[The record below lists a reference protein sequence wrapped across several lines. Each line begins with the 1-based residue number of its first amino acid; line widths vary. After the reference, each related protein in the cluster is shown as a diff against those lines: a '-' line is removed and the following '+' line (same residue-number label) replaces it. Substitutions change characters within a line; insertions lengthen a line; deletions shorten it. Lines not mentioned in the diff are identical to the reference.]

1 MLLKEIFGF
10 LGVYVER
17 SITEMNFKEKDK
29 MLKYLEEK
37 SYEEDL
43 DEKDFDI
50 LNQLSYDK
58 DVYIRAVV
66 AAVLVESKDD
76 KGEEILLRLTKDHDW
91 LVRADACDSLCIS
104 KSPTTYQLLKKIARE
119 DTSSIV
125 RGYAIIS
132 LKDIAIRIHKEKET
146 IEFLKSRLTNEKAEF
161 TRINIYSEL
170 YCLGQKEYLTNLLEM
185 ANSKRYKNRSAVVSS
200 MEEIVNVKNKDIIY
214 NALLQHREKET
225 AWSVICEIDK
235 LLEEIEKLSEE
246 NQKKDEFLMD
256 LEKKA
261 ENNGI
266 DSKELHK
273 LEEISYDKD
282 SDRRNLVAR
291 ILMNTSSKEGE
302 KILQRLA
309 KDKDLWVRIEACDS
323 LYNKE
328 SFATYEL
335 LKHIA
340 KKDTNGMVR
349 GYAISSLGDV
359 AVALHQQNDVIEF
372 LEKRLLK
379 ETVEFT
385 KMYIYTVLYNLGKKK
400 YLTDL
405 LSMLNTK
412 RYKNRCEVIDRL
424 IEVINDSNK
433 ETIYTALLEH
443 KKIEKTWVVV
453 YRIDRLMEE
462 IKCRE
467 V

>member
-1 MLLKEIFGF
+1 
-10 LGVYVER
+10 
-17 SITEMNFKEKDK
+17 MNFKEKDK
-29 MLKYLEEK
+29 MLRYLEEK

-43 DEKDFDI
+43 DEKDLGI

-132 LKDIAIRIHKEKET
+132 LKDIATRIHKEKEI

-185 ANSKRYKNRSAVVSS
+185 ANSKRYQNRSAVVSS
-200 MEEIVNVKNKDIIY
+200 MEEIVNVENKDIIY

-246 NQKKDEFLMD
+246 NQKKM
-256 LEKKA
+256 
-261 ENNGI
+261 
-266 DSKELHK
+266 
-273 LEEISYDKD
+273 
-282 SDRRNLVAR
+282 
-291 ILMNTSSKEGE
+291 
-302 KILQRLA
+302 
-309 KDKDLWVRIEACDS
+309 
-323 LYNKE
+323 
-328 SFATYEL
+328 SF
-335 LKHIA
+335 
-340 KKDTNGMVR
+340 
-349 GYAISSLGDV
+349 
-359 AVALHQQNDVIEF
+359 
-372 LEKRLLK
+372 
-379 ETVEFT
+379 
-385 KMYIYTVLYNLGKKK
+385 
-400 YLTDL
+400 
-405 LSMLNTK
+405 
-412 RYKNRCEVIDRL
+412 
-424 IEVINDSNK
+424 
-433 ETIYTALLEH
+433 
-443 KKIEKTWVVV
+443 
-453 YRIDRLMEE
+453 
-462 IKCRE
+462 
-467 V
+467 

>member
-1 MLLKEIFGF
+1 
-10 LGVYVER
+10 
-17 SITEMNFKEKDK
+17 MNFKEKDK
-29 MLKYLEEK
+29 MLRYLEEK

-43 DEKDFDI
+43 DEKDFGI

-76 KGEEILLRLTKDHDW
+76 IGEEILLRLTKDHDW

-119 DTSSIV
+119 DTSSLV
-125 RGYAIIS
+125 RGYAILS
-132 LKDIAIRIHKEKET
+132 LRDIAEKIHRKEDLIKFLQKRRI
-146 IEFLKSRLTNEKAEF
+146 NEKIQF
-161 TRINIYSEL
+161 TQINVYTVL
-170 YCLGQKEYLTNLLEM
+170 YKLGLKENLMNLLSM
-185 ANSKRYKNRSAVVSS
+185 FHSQKYNNRCAVVSCLQEV
-200 MEEIVNVKNKDIIY
+200 MNVENKDIIY

-309 KDKDLWVRIEACDS
+309 HDKDLWVRIEACDS

>member
-10 LGVYVER
+10 LGAYVER

-29 MLKYLEEK
+29 MLRYLEEK

-43 DEKDFDI
+43 DEKDFGI

-256 LEKKA
+256 
-261 ENNGI
+261 
-266 DSKELHK
+266 
-273 LEEISYDKD
+273 
-282 SDRRNLVAR
+282 
-291 ILMNTSSKEGE
+291 
-302 KILQRLA
+302 
-309 KDKDLWVRIEACDS
+309 
-323 LYNKE
+323 
-328 SFATYEL
+328 
-335 LKHIA
+335 
-340 KKDTNGMVR
+340 GMVR

>member
-1 MLLKEIFGF
+1 
-10 LGVYVER
+10 
-17 SITEMNFKEKDK
+17 MNFKEKDK
-29 MLKYLEEK
+29 MLRYLEEK

-43 DEKDFDI
+43 DEKDFGI

-76 KGEEILLRLTKDHDW
+76 IGEEILLRLTKDHDW

-119 DTSSIV
+119 DTSSLV

-132 LKDIAIRIHKEKET
+132 LKDIAIRIHKEKEA

-185 ANSKRYKNRSAVVSS
+185 ANSKRYQNRSAVVSS
-200 MEEIVNVKNKDIIY
+200 MEEIVNVENKDIIY

-266 DSKELHK
+266 DSEELRK

-291 ILMNTSSKEGE
+291 ILMNTSS
-302 KILQRLA
+302 
-309 KDKDLWVRIEACDS
+309 
-323 LYNKE
+323 
-328 SFATYEL
+328 
-335 LKHIA
+335 
-340 KKDTNGMVR
+340 
-349 GYAISSLGDV
+349 DV
-359 AVALHQQNDVIEF
+359 V
-372 LEKRLLK
+372 
-379 ETVEFT
+379 
-385 KMYIYTVLYNLGKKK
+385 
-400 YLTDL
+400 
-405 LSMLNTK
+405 
-412 RYKNRCEVIDRL
+412 
-424 IEVINDSNK
+424 
-433 ETIYTALLEH
+433 
-443 KKIEKTWVVV
+443 
-453 YRIDRLMEE
+453 
-462 IKCRE
+462 
-467 V
+467 

>member
-1 MLLKEIFGF
+1 
-10 LGVYVER
+10 
-17 SITEMNFKEKDK
+17 MNFKEKDK
-29 MLKYLEEK
+29 MLRYLEEK

-43 DEKDFDI
+43 DEKDLGI

-58 DVYIRAVV
+58 SDLVRMIV
-66 AAVLVESKDD
+66 AKVLVESRDK

-91 LVRADACDSLCIS
+91 LVRVEACDSLCIS
-104 KSPTTYQLLKKIARE
+104 KSLETYNCLKNIAEE
-119 DTSSIV
+119 DTSGLV
-125 RGYAIIS
+125 RGYAILS
-132 LKDIAIRIHKEKET
+132 LGDIAEKIHRKEDLIKFLQKRRI
-146 IEFLKSRLTNEKAEF
+146 NEKIQF
-161 TRINIYSEL
+161 TQINVYTVL
-170 YCLGQKEYLTNLLEM
+170 YKLGLKENLMNLLSM
-185 ANSKRYKNRSAVVSS
+185 FHSQKYNNRCAVVSCLQEV
-200 MEEIVNVKNKDIIY
+200 MNVENKDIIY

-266 DSKELHK
+266 DLEELRK
-273 LEEISYDKD
+273 LEEISYDED
-282 SDRRNLVAR
+282 SDCRNLVAR
-291 ILMNTSSKEGE
+291 ILMNISSKEGE

-309 KDKDLWVRIEACDS
+309 QDKDLWVRIEACDS
-323 LYNKE
+323 LYNKK

-340 KKDTNGMVR
+340 KKDANGMVR

-359 AVALHQQNDVIEF
+359 AVKIHQQNDVIEF